1 MKEIHIWISIGFCNA
16 YFKLGFGEEKNSFKF
31 ISKLFPFSGRGIVHC
46 FRFRMILGKNKAI
59 LTKKIFHV
67 VLEDCER

>member
-1 MKEIHIWISIGFCNA
+1 MKEIHIWISIA

-46 FRFRMILGKNKAI
+46 FRFHMILGKNKAI
-59 LTKKIFHV
+59 LT
-67 VLEDCER
+67 